1 MARIDVWVK
10 MDDEKHSQIIYV
22 SRLRFNG
29 IVQEPLDWGMM
40 GLNDHQ
46 KIFYI
51 SPQKPYSFNKRKS

>member
-29 IVQEPLDWGMM
+29 IVQEPLDWG
-40 GLNDHQ
+40 
-46 KIFYI
+46 
-51 SPQKPYSFNKRKS
+51 